1 MEYVVTTGQKQIN
14 FAPKT
19 IVEEVLQNVRCIL
32 RTTKFSVPLDRD
44 LGIDAEPLDM
54 PMDVAKAKLV
64 PEIFMAIAK
73 YEPRATVIDISW
85 EGDIQGILRPKVKVD
100 IDETE

>member
-1 MEYVVTTGQKQIN
+1 MEYVVTTGQTQIN

-19 IVEEVLQNVRCIL
+19 VVEEVLQNVRCIL

-54 PMDVAKAKLV
+54 PEPPNSTASVLSSSEYVPAKGT
-64 PEIFMAIAK
+64 PI
-73 YEPRATVIDISW
+73 R
-85 EGDIQGILRPKVKVD
+85 
-100 IDETE
+100 

>member
-1 MEYVVTTGQKQIN
+1 MEYVVTTGQTQIN

-19 IVEEVLQNVRCIL
+19 VVEEVLQNVRSIL

-54 PMDVAKAKLV
+54 PIDVAKAKLV

-85 EGDIQGILRPKVKVD
+85 EGDIQGIIRPKVKVD
-100 IDETE
+100 IDET